1 MKTILLTNRYTGGP
15 LEIVKEELPVG
26 FELVFL
32 EAQEQGCLVR
42 QASEADYILAGGRM
56 KITRASLDNAPRLK
70 MIQRSGVGLDAL
82 DLEAIKEKGIP
93 LYVNQGVNAQ
103 SVAEHTLLLML
114 ACLRRLTQIDRNT
127 KNGIWKKQEQGI
139 QTFEL
144 HGKTVGIIGMG
155 NIATTLVGLLKPFGV
170 KILYHNLFRA
180 PADFEAENNMTC
192 TDPGTLLAE
201 SDIVTIHCAQTE
213 QTKNLIDADAIAK
226 MKDGAVLINTA
237 RGGIVDTDAL
247 AQALRSGKLSFA
259 GIDAHA
265 REPSP
270 EDDPLKTL
278 DNVILTPHVA
288 GVTGDSF
295 RAMMQGAFRNIAL
308 FDQGRLEEIASCR
321 YL

>member
-1 MKTILLTNRYTGGP
+1 MKTVLLTNHYTGKPYSIVRECLPEGFSLLM
-15 LEIVKEELPVG
+15 LERPTEECLLETVG
-26 FELVFL
+26 K
-32 EAQEQGCLVR
+32 
-42 QASEADYILAGGRM
+42 ADYILAGGRLR
-56 KITRASLDNAPRLK
+56 ISRAALEQATSLR

-82 DLEAIKEKGIP
+82 DLEAIREKGIP

-114 ACLRRLTQIDRNT
+114 ACLRRLTQIDGNT
-127 KNGIWKKQEQGI
+127 KNGVWKKQEQGI

-180 PADFEAENNMTC
+180 PADFEAENHMTF
-192 TDPGTLLAE
+192 TDPDTLLAE
-201 SDIVTIHCAQTE
+201 SDIVTIHCALTE
-213 QTKNLIDADAIAK
+213 QTRNLINADALAK

-265 REPSP
+265 REPIP

-308 FDQGRLEEIASCR
+308 FDQGRTDEIAPYR

>member
-1 MKTILLTNRYTGGP
+1 MKTVLLTNHYTGKPYSIVRECLPEGFFLLM
-15 LEIVKEELPVG
+15 LERPTEECLLETVG
-26 FELVFL
+26 K
-32 EAQEQGCLVR
+32 
-42 QASEADYILAGGRM
+42 ADYILAGGRLR
-56 KITRASLDNAPRLK
+56 ISRAALEQATSLR

-82 DLEAIKEKGIP
+82 DLEAIREKGIP

-103 SVAEHTLLLML
+103 SVAEHTLLLIL
-114 ACLRRLTQIDRNT
+114 ACLRRLTQIDGNT
-127 KNGIWKKQEQGI
+127 KNGVWKKQEQGI

-155 NIATTLVGLLKPFGV
+155 NIATVLVNLLKPFGV

-180 PADFEAENNMTC
+180 PADFEAENHMTF
-192 TDPGTLLAE
+192 TDPDTLLAE
-201 SDIVTIHCAQTE
+201 SDIVTIHCALTE
-213 QTKNLIDADAIAK
+213 QTRNLINADALAK

-265 REPSP
+265 REPIP

-308 FDQGRLEEIASCR
+308 FDQGRTDEIAPYR